1 MASISW
7 LIAFFCVLLRDDH
20 ARNILC
26 CSGVSSTQSPSA
38 KNCASVMPNPLQML
52 SSVGME
58 GVVFRLKILEMVDW
72 ESPDSNASR
81 YSLHCRSA
89 INYRMRSFAFI
100 KIIHSSTKHCI
111 VQLRCKI
118 VGLCID
124 NITQMRYTIWEKNAI
139 MGYKGATGR
148 ERKTILLRLLSEN
161 GHGQRR
167 TF

>member
-72 ESPDSNASR
+72 ESPQFFASVYSDQFLSVRSLTISSRIFNLAHIPQYLQAYNSALYITCLKSLFR
-81 YSLHCRSA
+81 YFHWPSIYGWFYCRS
-89 INYRMRSFAFI
+89 RSFLLIGMCLFSF
-100 KIIHSSTKHCI
+100 SS
-111 VQLRCKI
+111 
-118 VGLCID
+118 
-124 NITQMRYTIWEKNAI
+124 
-139 MGYKGATGR
+139 
-148 ERKTILLRLLSEN
+148 
-161 GHGQRR
+161 
-167 TF
+167 

>member
-1 MASISW
+1 MSNPLFSEENQGSFMASISW

-72 ESPDSNASR
+72 ESPDSNAEPDIRSIADR
-81 YSLHCRSA
+81 PSIPGCEVLHS
-89 INYRMRSFAFI
+89 
-100 KIIHSSTKHCI
+100 
-111 VQLRCKI
+111 
-118 VGLCID
+118 
-124 NITQMRYTIWEKNAI
+124 
-139 MGYKGATGR
+139 
-148 ERKTILLRLLSEN
+148 
-161 GHGQRR
+161 
-167 TF
+167 